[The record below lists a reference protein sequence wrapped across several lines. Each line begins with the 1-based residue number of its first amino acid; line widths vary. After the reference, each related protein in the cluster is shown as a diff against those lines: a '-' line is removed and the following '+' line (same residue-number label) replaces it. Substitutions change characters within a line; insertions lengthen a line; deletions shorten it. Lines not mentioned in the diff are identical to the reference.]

1 LLKDTIDLIAELS
14 KSEFKLNVT
23 SNEDAQKQMALRL
36 LLNFTNSQITEFIF
50 CRPDL
55 ANVMQQKYFDLFL
68 TMMRILKVCEIEYQ
82 MTIEMLK
89 VCGTLINALF
99 FAQFILVFIND
110 ESETDLKI
118 DDKDIHEASKLI
130 SK

>member
-1 LLKDTIDLIAELS
+1 LLKETNDLIRELS
-14 KSEFKLNVT
+14 KNEFKNNVA
-23 SNEDAQKQMALRL
+23 SSEDVQKQMALGL
-36 LLNFTNSQITEFIF
+36 LLKFTNSQITEFIF

-55 ANVMQQKYFDLFL
+55 TNTMQQNYFDLFL
-68 TMMRILKVCEIEYQ
+68 TMLRILKGCEIELHV
-82 MTIEMLK
+82 TLELLK

-118 DDKDIHEASKLI
+118 DDKDIAEASKLI